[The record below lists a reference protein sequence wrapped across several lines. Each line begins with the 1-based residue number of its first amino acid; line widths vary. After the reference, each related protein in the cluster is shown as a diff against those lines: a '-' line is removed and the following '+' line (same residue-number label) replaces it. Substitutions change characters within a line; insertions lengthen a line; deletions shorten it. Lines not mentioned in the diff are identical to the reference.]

1 MNATIHKAMPL
12 PAEALA
18 LLQQASVQ
26 MHKALAVLAQAQHR
40 VLTVADLHAVT
51 GPTMRSA
58 TAVKR
63 ACTAT
68 EAAPR
73 NHKTTA

>member
-1 MNATIHKAMPL
+1 MNATINKAMPL

-26 MHKALAVLAQAQHR
+26 MHKALAVLEQAQHR
-40 VLTVADLHAVT
+40 ALTVADLHALT
-51 GPTMRSA
+51 GPSLRAA

-63 ACTAT
+63 AGTAT
-68 EAAPR
+68 Q
-73 NHKTTA
+73 TAIHHQTNA

>member
-18 LLQQASVQ
+18 LLQQARLHMS
-26 MHKALAVLAQAQHR
+26 KAMATLQQAEHR
-40 VLTVADLHAVT
+40 HLTVADLHAIT

-63 ACTAT
+63 ACTAVQT
-68 EAAPR
+68 SPR
-73 NHKTTA
+73 KPTNA